1 MPLWAIVPEL
11 ILAIFFIL
19 LLAASPFFEG
29 RKSVVM
35 YAVLL
40 LALSASAYFTWR
52 MLYWPPTFVFKG
64 TYKLDSFSY
73 FFKFY
78 AIAGTALVALAC
90 FDYFRFSKFRSD
102 IPAFL
107 IAATLGCAMLPA
119 SMDLSLIVLFF
130 QIIAVSTMILVGI
143 TKEDEKSNEAVLKYF
158 LFGAASTAVLVY
170 GLSFLYGLNGS
181 TSIGVQTGG
190 WGIALPSLVLAIALV
205 GFGFKMAVAPFHMW
219 APDVYQGAPAPISGM
234 LSVLPKV
241 AAVAIV
247 LRILNASML
256 PVESVW
262 RPALEAIAVV
272 SMTAG
277 NLWALRQPNV
287 KRLLAYSSIA
297 QIGYVTAG
305 IAGSSGGKGGGI
317 AALFYL
323 VVYGFMNLGAFFV
336 VAKIE
341 ATQHTSELDAYRGM
355 FKRRPTV
362 ALVMT
367 LFLLSL
373 AGVPP
378 MAGYIGKVVLLS
390 ATLSYAPWLAVVMA
404 VNFILGL
411 YYYLRVIASMYLQE
425 SGEAAPGSHGRQSA
439 LDFAIAICCIA
450 VLAIGIFPAPWLHWI
465 QVATPPR

>member
-1 MPLWAIVPEL
+1 MPLWAIIPEL
-11 ILAIFFIL
+11 ILATFFIL

-40 LALSASAYFTWR
+40 LVLSASAYFTWR
-52 MLYWPPTFVFKG
+52 MLYWPPTLVFKG
-64 TYKLDSFSY
+64 TYNLDCFSY

-78 AIAGTALVALAC
+78 AIAATTLVALAC

-107 IAATLGCAMLPA
+107 IAAALGCAMLPA

-181 TSIGVQTGG
+181 TSIGVQTWG

-219 APDVYQGAPAPISGM
+219 APDVYQGAPAPISGL

-247 LRILNASML
+247 LRILNAFML

-262 RPALEAIAVV
+262 RPALEAIAAL
-272 SMTAG
+272 SMTTG
-277 NLWALRQPNV
+277 NLWALRQTNV

-305 IAGSSGGKGGGI
+305 IAGSSGRKGGGV

-323 VVYGFMNLGAFFV
+323 VIYGFMNLGAFFV

-355 FKRRPTV
+355 FKRRPTL
-362 ALVMT
+362 ALAMT

-404 VNFILGL
+404 VNFVLGL

-425 SGEAAPGSHGRQSA
+425 SGGAAPASQGRLSA

-465 QVATPPR
+465 QVASPPR

>member
-1 MPLWAIVPEL
+1 MPFWAIVPEL
-11 ILAIFFIL
+11 ILATFFML
-19 LLAASPFFEG
+19 LLAAAPFIEG
-29 RKSVVM
+29 RKSAVM

-40 LALSASAYFTWR
+40 LVLSASAYFTWK
-52 MLYWPPTFVFKG
+52 MHYWPPTLVFKG

-78 AIAGTALVALAC
+78 AIIGIALVALAC

-107 IAATLGCAMLPA
+107 IATALGSAMLPA

-130 QIIAVSTMILVGI
+130 QIIAVSTLILVGI

-181 TSIGVQTGG
+181 TSIREQTGG

-219 APDVYQGAPAPISGM
+219 APDVYQGAPAPISGL
-234 LSVLPKV
+234 LSVLPKA
-241 AAVAIV
+241 AAVAIL

-256 PVESVW
+256 PVEGVW
-262 RPALEAIAVV
+262 RPALEAIAAL

-277 NLWALRQPNV
+277 NLWALRQTNV

-305 IAGSSGGKGGGI
+305 IAGSSSGRGGGV

-323 VVYGFMNLGAFFV
+323 VIYGFMNLGAFFV
-336 VAKIE
+336 VAKVE
-341 ATQHTSELDAYRGM
+341 ATQDSSDLDAYRGM
-355 FKRRPTV
+355 LKRRPTL

-390 ATLSYAPWLAVVMA
+390 VTLSYAPWLALVMA
-404 VNFILGL
+404 VNFILSL

-425 SGEAAPGSHGRQSA
+425 AGKVVPSSQGRLSA

-450 VLAIGIFPAPWLHWI
+450 ILAIGIFPASWLHWA
-465 QVATPPR
+465 QVASLLR